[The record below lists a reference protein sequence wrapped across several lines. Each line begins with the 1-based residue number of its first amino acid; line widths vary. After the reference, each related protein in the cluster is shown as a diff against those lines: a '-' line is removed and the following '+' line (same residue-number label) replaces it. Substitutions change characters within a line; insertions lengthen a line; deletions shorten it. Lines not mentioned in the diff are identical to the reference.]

1 MKRIFQYAIIALLM
15 STAYLSGQAQQQ
27 QLQLKLGYNI
37 NTPAGSFKN
46 FIGKTSFRGLNGEI
60 SYSINDQVNVGLGAS
75 FSDFYQ
81 KYPRQVYDTKDG
93 NISAVVTNSIQTMPV
108 LAKAGYSFLKGTVK
122 PYVGIGAG
130 LNLIS
135 YNQYLGEFP
144 DGKALIKPAFSADAG
159 VNIPVGK
166 LKSSGFNLGANF
178 NYLPFNYT
186 GLKNL
191 NNWGVHAG
199 VFFPLGK

>member
-1 MKRIFQYAIIALLM
+1 MKKLFQYATVALIM
-15 STAYLSGQAQQQ
+15 SMAYFAGQAQQP
-27 QLQLKLGYNI
+27 LQLKVGYNV
-37 NTPAGSFKN
+37 NTPVGSFKN
-46 FIGKTSFRGLNGEI
+46 FIGKTSFRGVNGEI
-60 SYSINDQVNVGLGAS
+60 SYLINDQVSVGLGAS

-81 KYPRQVYDTKDG
+81 KYPRRVYDTKDG

-108 LAKAGYSFLKGTVK
+108 LAKASYNFLKGTVK

-130 LNLIS
+130 MNLIS

-144 DGKALIKPAFSADAG
+144 DGKALIKPAFSGDAG

-166 LKSSGFNLGANF
+166 LKSGGINLGANF
-178 NYLPFNYT
+178 NYLPFNYNEV
-186 GLKNL
+186 KNL

-199 VFFPLGK
+199 VFFPLGR